1 MEEAKEVFEICS
13 EEHNPFFETP
23 SFIDE
28 TCIDDLLTTYKEALD
43 FWQVK
48 VDECA
53 EIDKLEK

>member
-1 MEEAKEVFEICS
+1 MFEICS